1 MGCCSFFGNGAVP
14 YELNLYDC
22 SEEINPKS
30 LQKLNGTYNPNDCV
44 DGIVQLKFAN
54 GIPVKPNVEY
64 ALACRTSQGYAAYGQ
79 DGLATINGPDGT
91 KFDFTNT
98 KYFHGTATNRFTTIT
113 SGQVPQIL
121 YCTETG
127 TQIQVS
133 FNYFEQMIECLYTYS
148 KVSDKRGALITV

>member
-1 MGCCSFFGNGAVP
+1 M
-14 YELNLYDC
+14 
-22 SEEINPKS
+22 
-30 LQKLNGTYNPNDCV
+30 NGTYNPNDCV

-64 ALACRTSQGYAAYGQ
+64 ALACRTSQGYAGYGFN
-79 DGLATINGPDGT
+79 GLENLNGRETNLNGPDGT

-98 KYFHGTATNRFTTIT
+98 KYFHGTTENRFTTIT

-133 FNYFEQMIECLYTYS
+133 FNYFEQLIECLNTYS
-148 KVSDKRGALITV
+148 KVPNKRGALITV